1 MSGPPPP
8 AHPLHPIP
16 PPQALNVGK
25 FPWRQS
31 DGQGPGAQG
40 KPVPEHLRNEQ
51 MRPIN
56 DTVLVTLMENYQFM
70 FYSGQFDGSACN
82 FYATKRMLD
91 ALEWKGKDAYMKTE
105 RSVWKVGSAAA
116 GYFKGDVAG
125 FSFLLVS
132 NSGHLVPTDQPENAL
147 DMISRFIEKQ
157 PFD

>member
-1 MSGPPPP
+1 M
-8 AHPLHPIP
+8 P